1 MKKALLIFLS
11 ALAVCAGRSAYA
23 QDSAA
28 AKVASWNFSVTKK
41 SEGVFVIDVKATI
54 QKGWR
59 LFSTTMPDSLPN
71 SRVVFDSSVVSVEG
85 ITEGGKL
92 RAAKEPLLN
101 NVAVRFF
108 QDEADWLVT
117 VHTRSG
123 NQSPVKG
130 SVQFMAIQGDNIEG
144 PDSIPFK
151 FIFDAAGNLT
161 AASTSLK
168 EGGSGSPVIKLAGVD
183 LTHPV
188 NDCGGTGLDQ
198 DKPQS
203 LWNIFI
209 LGFLGGLIALFTPCV
224 FPLIPLTVS
233 FFTKRAK
240 DRKKG
245 IANAITYGFFIFLIY
260 VLLSVPFYFLPS
272 GQESILNNI
281 STNVWLNLA
290 FFIIF
295 VVFSLSFFGLFEIT
309 LPSSIANKA
318 DSKSSVGSIAGIF
331 FMALT
336 LAVVSF
342 SCTGPIL
349 GTLLA
354 GALATS
360 GSAIQLTMGMGG
372 FGLALALPFAI
383 FALFPQW
390 LNAIPKSGGW
400 LTSVKIVLG
409 FVELALALK
418 FFSNADLV
426 EHWGIMKR
434 EVFFGLWIIIGTGL
448 VLYLFG
454 LLRFSHDGPPAK
466 ATKPNP
472 FRIGLALV
480 VAAFVLYLIPGLT
493 NTRYANRALISGF
506 PPPLSYSIYGAAAS
520 GKGKGVEPNVIND
533 LEKALAL
540 GKAQH
545 KPVLLDFTGW
555 ACVNCRKTEEN
566 VWPQDEVKTLIEKD
580 YILVSLYVDD
590 RKALPDDQQFT
601 YTNAT
606 GKKKSI
612 ITIGDRFATMQAE
625 NFSSVS
631 QPLYVL
637 ITPDQQLLNKP
648 IGYTPD
654 AHAYADWLRCGLEAF
669 HKTALR

>member
-54 QKGWR
+54 QKGWK

-101 NVAVRFF
+101 NVPVRFF

-117 VHTRSG
+117 VHTKSG

-448 VLYLFG
+448 VLYLLG
-454 LLRFSHDGPPAK
+454 LLRFSHDGPPAQL
-466 ATKPNP
+466 NR
-472 FRIGLALV
+472 FRVILAV
-480 VAAFVLYLIPGLT
+480 FVAAFVIYLIPGLT

-506 PPPLSYSIYGAAAS
+506 PPPLSYSVYGAAAS

-654 AHAYADWLRCGLEAF
+654 AHAYADWLKCGLEAF

>member
-41 SEGVFVIDVKATI
+41 SEGVFVIGVKATI

-101 NVAVRFF
+101 NVSVRFF

-117 VHTRSG
+117 VHTKSG

-151 FIFDAAGNLT
+151 FVFDALGNLT

-209 LGFLGGLIALFTPCV
+209 LGFLGGLIALITPCV
-224 FPLIPLTVS
+224 FPMIPLTVS

-260 VLLSVPFYFLPS
+260 ALLSVPFYFLPK
-272 GQESILNNI
+272 GNESILNNI
-281 STNVWLNLA
+281 STNIWLNLA
-290 FFIIF
+290 FFVIF
-295 VVFSLSFFGLFEIT
+295 VTFALSFFGLFEIT

-318 DSKSSVGSIAGIF
+318 DEKSGVGSIAGIF

-349 GTLLA
+349 GTLLV
-354 GALATS
+354 GALG
-360 GSAIQLTMGMGG
+360 GSPVELTMGMGG
-372 FGLALALPFAI
+372 FGLALALPFAV
-383 FALFPQW
+383 FALFPHW

-409 FVELALALK
+409 FIEVALALK

-434 EVFFGLWIIIGTGL
+434 EVFFGLWILIGTGL
-448 VLYLFG
+448 ALYLFG
-454 LLRFSHDGPPAK
+454 LLRFPHDTPPAK
-466 ATKPNP
+466 LSR
-472 FRIGLALV
+472 FRIGLGLV
-480 VAAFVLYLIPGLT
+480 AVAIVIYLLPGLT
-493 NTRYANRALISGF
+493 NTHYANRALISGF
-506 PPPLSYSIYGAAAS
+506 PPPLSYSVYAPT
-520 GKGKGVEPNVIND
+520 KGKGVEPNVIND

-566 VWPQDEVKTLIEKD
+566 VWPQQEVKTLIEND

-601 YTNAT
+601 YTNTT
-606 GKKKSI
+606 GKKKAI
-612 ITIGDRFATMQAE
+612 VTIGDRFATMQAE

-631 QPLYVL
+631 QPLYVI

-648 IGYTPD
+648 IGYTPS
-654 AHAYADWLRCGLEAF
+654 AHAYADWLKCGLEAF

>member
-1 MKKALLIFLS
+1 MKKALFLLLGVA
-11 ALAVCAGRSAYA
+11 ALCAGNPVNA
-23 QDSAA
+23 QDSTAG
-28 AKVASWNFSVTKK
+28 KVAAWNFSVHKK
-41 SEGVFVIDVKATI
+41 SDGVFIIDAKASI
-54 QKGWR
+54 HKGWR

-71 SRVVFDSSVVSVEG
+71 SRVALDSSASSVEG
-85 ITEGGKL
+85 ITEEGKVGQA
-92 RAAKEPLLN
+92 REPLLN
-101 NVAVRFF
+101 NASIRFL
-108 QDEADWLVT
+108 QDESDLLIT
-117 VHTRSG
+117 VRIKQG
-123 NQSPVKG
+123 DKAPVKG
-130 SVQFMAIQGDNIEG
+130 SIQFMAIQGSDVEG

-151 FIFDAAGNLT
+151 FAFDASGNLV
-161 AASTSLK
+161 AVSTGLK
-168 EGGSGSPVIKLAGVD
+168 EAGTGSPAIKLASID
-183 LTHPV
+183 MAHPV

-198 DKPQS
+198 DKPQGLLS
-203 LWNIFI
+203 IFI
-209 LGFLGGLIALFTPCV
+209 LGFLGGLIALITPCV
-224 FPLIPLTVS
+224 FPMIPLTVS
-233 FFTKRAK
+233 FFTKRSK

-245 IANAITYGFFIFLIY
+245 IANAVMYGFFIFLIY

-290 FFIIF
+290 FFIVF

-318 DSKSSVGSIAGIF
+318 DSKSSVGSIVGIF

-360 GSAIQLTMGMGG
+360 GSAVQLTMGMGG
-372 FGLALALPFAI
+372 FGLALALPFAV

-434 EVFFGLWIIIGTGL
+434 EVFFALWIIIGIDL
-448 VLYLFG
+448 VLYLLG
-454 LLRFSHDGPPAK
+454 IVKFSHDTPPAK
-466 ATKPNP
+466 LSRL
-472 FRIGLALV
+472 RIGLAVLV
-480 VAAFVLYLIPGLT
+480 GVFVLYLLPGLT
-493 NTRYANRALISGF
+493 NTKYANRALISGF
-506 PPPLSYSIYGAAAS
+506 PPPLSYSIYGKGGE

-533 LEKALAL
+533 YEQALAL

-566 VWPQDEVKTLIEKD
+566 VWPQSQVKTLIEND

-590 RKALPDDQQFT
+590 RKELPDDQKFT
-601 YTNAT
+601 YANAT
-606 GKKKSI
+606 GKKKAI
-612 ITIGDRFATMQAE
+612 VTIGDRFATMQAE
-625 NFSSVS
+625 NFASVS

-648 IGYTPD
+648 IGYTPN
-654 AHAYADWLRCGLEAF
+654 ASAYADWLKCGLEAF
-669 HKTALR
+669 HKTAQK